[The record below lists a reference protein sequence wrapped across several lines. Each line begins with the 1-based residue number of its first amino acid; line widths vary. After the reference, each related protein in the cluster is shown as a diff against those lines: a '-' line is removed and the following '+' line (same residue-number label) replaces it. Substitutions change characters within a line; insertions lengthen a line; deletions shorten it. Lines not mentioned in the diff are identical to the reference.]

1 MLTRVGNYADKVLEW
16 GWLGAAVIVPL
27 FFNVYSSRV
36 FEPDK
41 ISALRSLVLI
51 MLAAW
56 IVKLVEGGYSALA
69 RREAEPVPH
78 ARGSSKVPVAVDG
91 AARAGLP
98 GWLGVLRVPMLVP
111 ILVYALVYLLST
123 FFTVTPFATIFG
135 SYQRLQGTY
144 SQYSYMLLA
153 ILVIANMR
161 TRPQLERLITFML
174 LTSVPVA
181 LYGLLQANH
190 LDPLPWA
197 GDTATRVASS
207 MGNAI
212 FVAAWLI
219 IVVPFAAYRLFNGLS
234 ASIAARQ
241 AHREAEAVPLTDAE
255 RRKLTR
261 ARMSELPGYGWAVV
275 MAGMAVIL
283 IQLMFLFLALK
294 IEAGLPL
301 PDAGN
306 WWVLPFAL
314 LVFFAGCWAL
324 EWLGN
329 QRDNPSVVS
338 PVLPLLGIGLFLVTT
353 VALVFNWK
361 VEQAAAGSAEQFR
374 IAMSLDGGAFLWV
387 MFFMLL
393 WGTVGAGAYA
403 LAGTERVWGNT
414 APDRGVL
421 RAFLNGSYGAL
432 IVLQLICI
440 YLSQSRGPWLGLGA
454 SVVTFVVGMWL
465 VGRRRNI
472 GWMKR
477 IGGVVSAIA
486 LAGAIFVIGLNIPG
500 SPLKSLDD
508 LPVVGRGIERLS
520 TLTQTESG
528 TGRVRELIW
537 KGATDLVLSD
547 PVRAVIGWGPE
558 SMYVAYNPFYPP
570 ELAQVEL
577 RNATPDRSHNVEFDH
592 LVTMGV
598 LGLVA
603 YYFLVGS
610 FYFLAIK
617 ALKRVRDV
625 RDSLLLLAI
634 ISAMTAHFIE
644 IQTGIQIASTW
655 TYFYLIIAQL
665 VVLAYF
671 LNPYLRRETVAE
683 DGLVPVAVSSAAA
696 APGIEGVGAEE
707 ARPVAAGRGAARATA
722 TATMQVGQG
731 DNGRASQGSRGRG
744 GANAGSNG
752 QSRASSTPPASDR
765 QRPGARVARGST
777 GRRDGRD
784 GNGAYSSIGADMVTN
799 PVFLVLYA
807 ILMMGALFLGLV
819 WNASGVQADTIYKQG
834 QGYDS
839 AGRWYEATKLYER
852 AIAMQPEQDYY
863 YLFLG
868 RAWLEFA
875 KQARNEIQGN
885 ARTFREYP
893 DNAKEATDPAIASR
907 NNTARR
913 QEEVIRLQNAEQ
925 VLRKANQLS
934 PLNSDH
940 YANLGR
946 LYLWWADPQGGND
959 PSKNEPAV
967 REMENAAS
975 RSPGNAQIRD
985 ELAVAYA
992 RNNQFSKAIETLN
1005 YSQQELDPTFA
1016 RTPFIRSQLT
1026 GERAGLIRN
1035 LLDKGQPLPTE
1046 GETDYGKLML
1056 DVGRAYSETIVLDP
1070 LLVIDGNF
1078 ATRIDALLEATAPY
1092 TKTNTTL
1099 PETTVTNVLTNT
1111 VMVALENQL
1120 IKTEQ
1125 DVTAYLRERGVY
1137 NSTDPFV
1144 SSEQLTQLFQ
1154 DPSWAGVQV
1163 ASAAPAWLDPEMARR
1178 AHLAAMLNYGIAYV
1192 YSKLGRPGY
1201 PTEGLVRA
1209 TALEPYG
1216 QFNMPNTQQQQP
1228 PQTTTDTQQTQP

>member
-1 MLTRVGNYADKVLEW
+1 
-16 GWLGAAVIVPL
+16 
-27 FFNVYSSRV
+27 
-36 FEPDK
+36 
-41 ISALRSLVLI
+41 
-51 MLAAW
+51 
-56 IVKLVEGGYSALA
+56 
-69 RREAEPVPH
+69 
-78 ARGSSKVPVAVDG
+78 
-91 AARAGLP
+91 
-98 GWLGVLRVPMLVP
+98 
-111 ILVYALVYLLST
+111 
-123 FFTVTPFATIFG
+123 
-135 SYQRLQGTY
+135 
-144 SQYSYMLLA
+144 
-153 ILVIANMR
+153 
-161 TRPQLERLITFML
+161 
-174 LTSVPVA
+174 
-181 LYGLLQANH
+181 
-190 LDPLPWA
+190 
-197 GDTATRVASS
+197 
-207 MGNAI
+207 
-212 FVAAWLI
+212 
-219 IVVPFAAYRLFNGLS
+219 

-241 AHREAEAVPLTDAE
+241 AHREAEAIPLTDAE
-255 RRKLTR
+255 RRKLAR

-283 IQLMFLFLALK
+283 IQLMFLFMALK

-301 PDAGN
+301 PDAGT

-314 LVFFAGCWAL
+314 LVFFGGCWLL

-329 QRDNPSVVS
+329 QRDNPDVVS
-338 PVLPLLGIGLFLVTT
+338 PLLPILGIALFLVTT
-353 VALVFNWK
+353 VALVLNWK
-361 VEQAAAGSAEQFR
+361 IEQTGAGGNEQFR
-374 IAMSLDGGAFLWV
+374 IAVSMDGGAFLWV

-432 IVLQLICI
+432 IVVQLICI

-486 LAGAIFVIGLNIPG
+486 LAAAIFVVGLNIPG

-508 LPVVGRGIERLS
+508 LPLVGRGIERLS
-520 TLTQTESG
+520 TLTQTETG

-537 KGATDLVLSD
+537 KGATDLVLSN
-547 PVRAVIGWGPE
+547 PVRAIIGWGPE

-592 LVTMGV
+592 LVTTGV
-598 LGLVA
+598 LGLLA
-603 YYFLVGS
+603 YYFLVAS

-617 ALKRVRDV
+617 ALKRVTDV

-655 TYFYLIIAQL
+655 TYFYLVIAQL

-671 LNPYLRRETVAE
+671 LNPYLRRESVAE
-683 DGLVPVAVSSAAA
+683 GELVPVAVASGAD
-696 APGIEGVGAEE
+696 APGVEAVGAEE

-731 DNGRASQGSRGRG
+731 QGDNGRQGSRGRG
-744 GANAGSNG
+744 GANAGPNG
-752 QSRASSTPPASDR
+752 QSRASSAVPGGDK
-765 QRPGARVARGST
+765 QRPGARVARGAT
-777 GRRDGRD
+777 GRRGGQG
-784 GNGAYSSIGADMVTN
+784 GNGAYSSIGSDMVSN
-799 PVFLVLYA
+799 PVYLVLYA
-807 ILMMGALFLGLV
+807 ILLMGAIFLGFA

-839 AGRWYEATKLYER
+839 AGRWYEATRLYER

-875 KQARNEIQGN
+875 KQARNELQGN

-913 QEEVIRLQNAEQ
+913 QEEVLRLQNAEQ

-946 LYLWWADPQGGND
+946 LYLWWADPAGGND
-959 PSKNEPAV
+959 ASKNELAV
-967 REMENAAS
+967 REMENAAT

-992 RNNQFSKAIETLN
+992 RNNQFAKAIETLN
-1005 YSQQELDPTFA
+1005 YSQHELDPTFA

-1026 GERAGLIRN
+1026 GERAGQIRG
-1035 LLDKGQPLPTE
+1035 LLDQGQPLPTD

-1056 DVGRAYSETIVLDP
+1056 DVGRAYSETIALDP
-1070 LLVIDGNF
+1070 LLVIDNNF
-1078 ATRIDALLEATAPY
+1078 TTRIDALLEATRPY

-1099 PETTVTNVLTNT
+1099 PETTVTNILTNT
-1111 VMVALENQL
+1111 VVIALENQL
-1120 IKTEQ
+1120 VQREQ
-1125 DVTAYLRERGVY
+1125 DVTAYLRERGAY
-1137 NSTDPFV
+1137 TGTDQFV
-1144 SSEQLTQLFQ
+1144 SSELLTQLFQ
-1154 DPSWAGVQV
+1154 DPNWAGAQ
-1163 ASAAPAWLDPEMARR
+1163 APDRPPGWRDPEMARR
-1178 AHLAAMLNYGIAYV
+1178 THVAAMLNYGIAYV
-1192 YSKLGRPGY
+1192 YSKLERQGY

-1216 QFNMPNTQQQQP
+1216 QFNMPNTQQQQQQP
-1228 PQTTTDTQQTQP
+1228 PQTTTETQPTQP